1 MPRPRKNV
9 LRWNPRA
16 AAAHVAGLTLCCMLF
31 ACTGGESSPEA
42 DADSVTPDPIQVLQ
56 ARQAGAFTEACIWSH
71 PTQADQ
77 GLVLAADEK
86 SGNLFVFGF
95 DGTALQS
102 IMADKARGIDVRYNI
117 PIGGDTTD
125 IVAVVNTGAATTQG
139 VIQIYSIDTEM
150 RVLAPLGDGIP
161 CGEGMDGGALTFSRA
176 AGGLHYFACSSKSGK
191 IEQYEITV
199 DSMSGAI
206 TGNKVREWSVGS
218 CGDILADD
226 QAGTIFVAEPD
237 KGVWKLH
244 GAPQGETPGE
254 LTIKVGDHGLNKV
267 GQLVMYKRREGDG
280 YIMAAD
286 ADDNKVHLYKR
297 RAQNDYVG
305 TFVLKNS
312 PDNPAIAVVSAEI
325 DSRFPFGM
333 FVAGAAEANEGAELQ
348 MMRWEDIADIH
359 GFNVDNSWDPR
370 R

>member
-1 MPRPRKNV
+1 MPQPPEFV

-16 AAAHVAGLTLCCMLF
+16 AAAHIAGLTLCFVLF
-31 ACTGGESSPEA
+31 ACSGGDSSPGEDDKA
-42 DADSVTPDPIQVLQ
+42 VTPEPVQVLS
-56 ARQAGAFTEACIWSH
+56 ARQAGAFNEACIWSH
-71 PTQADQ
+71 PTQTDQ
-77 GLVLAADEK
+77 GLVLATDVK
-86 SGNLFVFGF
+86 SGDLFVFGF

-102 IMADKARGIDVRYNI
+102 ITADKATGVDVRYNV
-117 PIGGDTTD
+117 PVGADTTD

-139 VIQIYSIDTEM
+139 VIQIYSIDTDM
-150 RVLAPLGDGIP
+150 RVLVPLGEIQ
-161 CGEGMDGGALTFSRA
+161 CGAGMDGGALTFSRA

-191 IEQYEITV
+191 IEQYEITI
-199 DSMSGAI
+199 DSVSGALS
-206 TGNKVREWSVGS
+206 GAMVREWSIGS

-237 KGVWKLH
+237 KGIWKLH

-254 LTIKVGDHGLNKV
+254 MTIKVGDNGLKKV
-267 GQLVMYKRREGDG
+267 GRLAMYKRREGDG
-280 YIMAAD
+280 YIMVAD
-286 ADDNKVHLYKR
+286 ASDNKVHLYKR
-297 RAQNDYVG
+297 RALNDYVG
-305 TFVLKNS
+305 TFILKDS

-333 FVAGAAEANEGAELQ
+333 FVGSAAEAKEGAELLL
-348 MMRWEDIADIH
+348 MRWEDIADIH